1 MKITTER
8 LIQIIKEEV
17 DAYTIQEKLEG
28 EEKDKKK
35 TLDKKGKDRTKAED
49 KKLKQ
54 LKHK

>member
-17 DAYTIQEKLEG
+17 DAYAIQEKLEG

-35 TLDKKGKDRTKAED
+35 TLDKKGKGRTKAED

>member
-35 TLDKKGKDRTKAED
+35 TLDKKGKGRTKAED